1 MVRNF
6 WKIIL
11 LLLVVPV
18 CAFAQNQGWKHIDS
32 EYYSLDIPERWVPYT
47 NDNDGITLSK
57 RTVDDI
63 VYTTL
68 AWMNGAQSFDEYED
82 VQIQSVE
89 KKNGENLS
97 LKEGKALIYDKN
109 KPRTKTYSKSE
120 DEICFKSVY
129 EALDMFGNSESWTAI
144 CYYKY
149 DGKRYYK
156 VSCSSLSKRYKTEK
170 DLEERYL
177 RIIRSFKL
185 KTE

>member
-32 EYYSLDIPERWVPYT
+32 EYYSLDIPESWEPYT
-47 NDNDGITLSK
+47 NDMDGVTLSK

-63 VYTTL
+63 EYAVL
-68 AWMNGAQSFDEYED
+68 AWMNGAQTFDEYED

-129 EALDMFGNSESWTAI
+129 EALGMFGNSESWTAI

-149 DGKRYYK
+149 DGKRYYR